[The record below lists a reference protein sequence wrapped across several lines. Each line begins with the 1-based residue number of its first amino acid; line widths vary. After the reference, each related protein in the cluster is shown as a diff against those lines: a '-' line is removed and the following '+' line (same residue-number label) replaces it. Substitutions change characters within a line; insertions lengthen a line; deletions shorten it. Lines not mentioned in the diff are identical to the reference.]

1 MSELFNAIYLTT
13 PARRFVGVSLVTG
26 LALSYAKP
34 EIMFD
39 KGIPRPWARITPED
53 EDYITATEFPWW
65 LAATGAGLIAS
76 TFF

>member
-39 KGIPRPWARITPED
+39 KGKSSEKIDPIVAGAMAYRRAMVAPRRSSGSALV
-53 EDYITATEFPWW
+53 Y
-65 LAATGAGLIAS
+65 
-76 TFF
+76 